1 MRRLAGIDGD
11 GVPIDVTVVTDQ
23 RYEQLV
29 RAQLPDVRV
38 LIEPAG
44 RNTAAAIA
52 LATVAVDR
60 PDDDVM
66 IVLPADH
73 FIRDEGVFRER
84 AADGRD
90 AARDGRARRGRRAGH
105 ARDPG
110 LAAGD
115 RVRLP
120 DPAPRRGPR

>member
-1 MRRLAGIDGD
+1 M
-11 GVPIDVTVVTDQ
+11 
-23 RYEQLV
+23 

-73 FIRDEGVFRER
+73 FIRDEGVFRDVLR
-84 AADGRD
+84 TAATRLATGRP
-90 AARDGRARRGRRAGH
+90 RQPTTRWSRS
-105 ARDPG
+105 DPG
-110 LAAGD
+110 LASGD

-120 DPAPRRGPR
+120 DPAARRRAR